1 MEIIDTERVPL
12 YVFTDPKNLEEDCLQ
27 QAKNMSNLLPAYHHT
42 ALMPDAHIGYGMPI
56 GGVLALEGAICPNA
70 VGVDIGCGMAYV
82 STNFPA
88 DDVGKE
94 SLRKFTG
101 QIMRDVP
108 MGFRIHKKPQP
119 GSGFIDKSLL
129 PPELENEVKR
139 ARKSL
144 GTLGGGNHFVD
155 VLKTGEG
162 AVCLMVHTG
171 SRHFGYAI
179 AEHFH
184 KRAQKQCQKRGIDLP
199 DWDLAYLDLKTEDAG
214 AYVQAMQLAMKF
226 ARENRRRILEKAKR
240 ALSEVL
246 GPLEFGE
253 QLNAHHNYAAL
264 EEHFGK
270 EVWVHRKGAIRAREG
285 ETVIVPG
292 SLGTSSYIG
301 TGLGNPDGFM
311 SCAHGA
317 GRTMGRNE
325 AKRKFSV
332 QEVLEDIEE
341 RGVVLGKAKKGD
353 IPEESPWAYKD
364 IESVVEDQKQL
375 AKMEIEL
382 TPLAVIIA

>member
-1 MEIIDTERVPL
+1 MEIIDTEKVPL
-12 YVFTDPKNLEEDCLQ
+12 YVFMDPKNLEEDCFQ

-82 STNFPA
+82 LTDFPA
-88 DDVGKE
+88 AEAAKE
-94 SLRKFTG
+94 KLQHFTG
-101 QIMRDVP
+101 QVMRAVP
-108 MGFRIHKKPQP
+108 MGFRVHDHVQP
-119 GSGFIDKSLL
+119 GSDFIDKGLL
-129 PPELENEVKR
+129 PEELHDEVNR

-155 VLKTGEG
+155 VLKDQEG
-162 AVCLMVHTG
+162 QVSLMVHTG

-184 KRAQKQCQKRGIDLP
+184 KKAQKQCQKRGLDLP
-199 DWDLAYLDLKTEDAG
+199 DWDLAYLDLEMDDAG
-214 AYVQAMQLAMKF
+214 AYIQAMQLAMKF
-226 ARENRRRILEKAKR
+226 ARENRRRILEVAKR
-240 ALSEVL
+240 TFEETF
-246 GPLEFGE
+246 GPVEFGE

-270 EVWVHRKGAIRAREG
+270 GVWVHRKGAIRAREG

-292 SLGTSSYIG
+292 SLGTNSYIG
-301 TGLGNPDGFM
+301 KGLGNPDSFM

-325 AKRKFSV
+325 AKRKYSV
-332 QEVLEDIEE
+332 QEVMEDIKE
-341 RGVVLGKAKKGD
+341 RGVVLGKAKKSD

-364 IESVVEDQKQL
+364 IESVVEDQKSL
-375 AKMEIEL
+375 AKMEITL
-382 TPLAVIIA
+382 TPLAVVIA